1 MCSTVEESRGCR
13 ISQVTEHA
21 STKSDWVLPM
31 SRRYAGLYCGI
42 KIFASFLA
50 PPAFVLQL
58 SQEVKERENVEKIE
72 HNERA
77 KHGKRFVIR
86 YHLTLWLQNI
96 SHFIAKFQPK

>member
-1 MCSTVEESRGCR
+1 MEESKGCR

-21 STKSDWVLPM
+21 STKSDWVLLM
-31 SRRYAGLYCGI
+31 SWRYAGLYCGI
-42 KIFASFLA
+42 KIFASF
-50 PPAFVLQL
+50 QL